1 MGLSKSARELRRG
14 AHMAR
19 VGGWRAGWRFAR
31 EEVLRNAWLRGSA
44 PLVPARWL
52 RVECNLCG
60 WRGTRFLTHCAP
72 GYLDLNVFCARCRSY
87 PRHRGFAW
95 LWSAGLAQRF
105 ERLRAHSG
113 EKLVFAPEPG
123 MLGLL
128 EPVLG
133 PITGV
138 DLGLGNPLVARRE
151 DLVALSVRD
160 GSLAFVSCFHVLEH
174 VHDDRRAL
182 RELARALAPDGL
194 LILCVPKTFG
204 RAHTV
209 DYGGPH
215 PLLNGHCWDYGE
227 NFAQRLLEAGLAGE
241 SYRTDRLVP
250 AALHARLALQPEEI
264 YVLRRAAPGELA
276 RIEERRSLPRA

>member
-1 MGLSKSARELRRG
+1 MSLAKSARELRRG
-14 AHMAR
+14 VHMAR
-19 VGGWRAGWRFAR
+19 VGGWRAGWRFTR

-44 PLVPARWL
+44 RFVPARWL
-52 RVECNLCG
+52 QVECNMCG
-60 WRGTRFLTHCAP
+60 WRGARFLTHCAP

-95 LWSAGLAQRF
+95 LWFNGLASQF
-105 ERLRAHSG
+105 ERLRAHPG
-113 EKLVFAPEPG
+113 EKLMFAPEPG
-123 MLGLL
+123 MLRLL
-128 EPVLG
+128 EPVVG

-151 DLVALSVRD
+151 DLVQLGVRD
-160 GSLAFVSCFHVLEH
+160 ASVAFVSCFHVLEH
-174 VHDDRRAL
+174 VHEDRRAL

-194 LILCVPKTFG
+194 LILCVPKAFG
-204 RAHTV
+204 RTETH

-227 NFAQRLLEAGLAGE
+227 DFDERLLEAGFSGE

-250 AALHARLALQPEEI
+250 AVLHARLGLQPEEI
-264 YVLRRAAPGELA
+264 YVLRRAARGEPA
-276 RIEERRSLPRA
+276 RIEARRALPAS